1 MEPQPTSSAPA
12 SGGVHASTATAPE
25 IRIDR
30 SRPGLAV
37 LELVG
42 EHDLSTAPELR
53 SELRD
58 AALERRAVV
67 VALSPTTF
75 LDSSILGAI
84 VGALRRSRETGLG
97 FAFLLPEGST
107 PSVHKTLE
115 LTGLLSVFPVFG
127 DADDA
132 ARAALSGV
140 NAPSGWADP
149 DGA

>member
-1 MEPQPTSSAPA
+1 MEPQATGTASAD
-12 SGGVHASTATAPE
+12 GGARTGTAATPE
-25 IRIDR
+25 IRVDR
-30 SRPGLAV
+30 SQAGLAV
-37 LELVG
+37 LELIG

-97 FAFLLPEGST
+97 FAFLLPDGST

-115 LTGLLSVFPVFG
+115 LTGLLSVFPVYG
-127 DADDA
+127 DAGQA
-132 ARAALSGV
+132 AEAALAGV